1 MDISKAT
8 SNLEAK
14 SLNILDSLSE
24 SLSSQAKFVI
34 WNLPLYVLRTEER
47 KKGETKLD
55 AKTLGYV
62 FEEKIHTWPIG
73 KFLFKDVLFLLLF
86 FNVV

>member
-14 SLNILDSLSE
+14 SLNILESLSE

-34 WNLPLYVLRTEER
+34 WNLPLYVLRTENR
-47 KKGETKLD
+47 N
-55 AKTLGYV
+55 
-62 FEEKIHTWPIG
+62 EKW
-73 KFLFKDVLFLLLF
+73 
-86 FNVV
+86 N

>member
-14 SLNILDSLSE
+14 SLNIFDSLSE

-34 WNLPLYVLRTEER
+34 WNLPLYVLRTEKEV
-47 KKGETKLD
+47 KL
-55 AKTLGYV
+55 
-62 FEEKIHTWPIG
+62 
-73 KFLFKDVLFLLLF
+73 
-86 FNVV
+86 N